1 MAAQVFDLTISNA
14 RTAAALQRVEGKLD
28 SLMATMK
35 VVAEAIGGAEAIN
48 AMERQLEREWA
59 QSLEGM
65 TRMSEGSAEDD
76 MAIDA
81 GNVPSTSD
89 SDEEAAEDTT
99 GEREVVKGRG
109 KGVEEKSDGEER
121 GEGDE
126 ESDEESEEE

>member
-1 MAAQVFDLTISNA
+1 MAAQVFDLTISNVH
-14 RTAAALQRVEGKLD
+14 TAAALQRVEGKLD

-35 VVAEAIGGAEAIN
+35 VVVEAIGGAEAVN
-48 AMERQLEREWA
+48 AKERQLEREWA

-76 MAIDA
+76 MVIDA
-81 GNVPSTSD
+81 GNVPSMSD
-89 SDEEAAEDTT
+89 SDEEAAEDTDSKH
-99 GEREVVKGRG
+99 EVVKGRG
-109 KGVEEKSDGEER
+109 KGVEEESDGEEQ